1 MIPRSRSRRRL
12 NRQRSRQAFVRL
24 FLLAFFLVGCHLPGS
39 TRPLV
44 KIGLLAPFEGLH
56 RPLGYE
62 VLYAVK
68 LAIRERNANGGVAGW
83 GVELVALDDG
93 QEAEEARRAA
103 EKAAVDAGVV
113 GVIGPFSAATVQAA
127 APVLTERALP
137 WITLAPV
144 TDEMLQASRPYGF
157 RLFASYDA
165 LADAAA
171 RYIAGHARRPGLVRS
186 GDEALADALAAAL
199 RRQGLSLALDAR
211 WDASSWVG
219 IEAVGPDALFIAGG
233 ADAVADFLMGLSAHG
248 LRPLVVAGP
257 EAGEEIITQRAGTHA
272 EGTVW
277 VSSISPTSLSSALLA
292 SFIEGYRA
300 LAGKPPGPYALLA
313 YDATQALLDAL
324 AADIRHDGKPSRR
337 GTADALGVVQRNGLN
352 GRISFSEGGEWSDA
366 PVRLYQIS
374 QGNLYTTP

>member
-1 MIPRSRSRRRL
+1 MISHVRFRRRPGH
-12 NRQRSRQAFVRL
+12 QRGRQALVRL
-24 FLLAFFLVGCHLPGS
+24 CLLAFFLVECHLPGS

-56 RPLGYE
+56 RPLGYD

-68 LAIRERNANGGVAGW
+68 LAIRERNADGGVSGW

-103 EKAAVDAGVV
+103 EKVTVDAGVV

-127 APVLTERALP
+127 APVLTESALP

-144 TDEMLQASRPYGF
+144 TDEMLQASRPYAF

-171 RYIAGHARRPGLVRS
+171 RYIARRARRPGVVRA
-186 GDEALADALAAAL
+186 GDDVLADALAAAL
-199 RRQGLSLALDAR
+199 KRQGSDLALDAR

-233 ADAVADFLMGLSAHG
+233 AEAAADLLTGMSARG
-248 LRPLVVAGP
+248 LRSLVVAGP
-257 EAGEEIITQRAGTHA
+257 EAGEEIITQRAGIHA

-277 VSSISPTSLSSALLA
+277 VSSISAARVPTLPA
-292 SFIEGYRA
+292 SFVEGYRD

-324 AADIRHDGKPSRR
+324 AADIRYDGRPSRR
-337 GTADALGVVQRNGLN
+337 GTAEALSVVRRDGLN
-352 GRISFSEGGEWSDA
+352 GRIAFGEGGGWSDA
-366 PVRLYQIS
+366 PVYLYRIS
-374 QGNLYTTP
+374 RGNLYTTP